1 GLLMAGFLPGRDVLV
16 ALRARAP
23 GADLLARARSSDHT
37 EPVAGRSARGFARD
51 DLDDV
56 AGREPVVERHDA
68 AVHLR
73 ADRAVPDVGV
83 DPVREVDRRRTGGE
97 PLDLALRR
105 EDEDL
110 VLGVGD

>member
-1 GLLMAGFLPGRDVLV
+1 MIRRPPTSTLFPYTTLF
-16 ALRARAP
+16 
-23 GADLLARARSSDHT
+23 RSSAHA

-97 PLDLALRR
+97 PPYLAPPR
-105 EDEDL
+105 ENENL
-110 VLGVGD
+110 VQEKVHL